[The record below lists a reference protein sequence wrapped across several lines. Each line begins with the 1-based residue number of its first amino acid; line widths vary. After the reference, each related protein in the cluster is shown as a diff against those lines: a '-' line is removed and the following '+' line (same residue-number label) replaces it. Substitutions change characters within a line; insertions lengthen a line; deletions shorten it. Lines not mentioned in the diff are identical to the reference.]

1 MLRRHLLAF
10 FAALALATPAA
21 AQEKPVVVFAASSLT
36 DALNA
41 VAAAYEKAGHPKPVF
56 SFAASNTL
64 ARQIEQGAK
73 ADLFISADEEW
84 MDYVAKLNLIAPK
97 TRVSFLGNALVL
109 VAPAGSA
116 MNVKLAPGLNLA
128 GALNGGKLSMADPD
142 SVPAGKYGRAALE
155 KLGAWNVVQG
165 AVVRGENVR
174 AALRFVESGDA
185 AAGIVY
191 LTDANAAGNKIKLV
205 GTFPQSSYPKISYP
219 MAQVKGATKEA
230 AAFQAFLRGP
240 AAKAIF
246 RAQGFVVP

>member
-1 MLRRHLLAF
+1 MFRRHFLAF
-10 FAALALATPAA
+10 VAALALAAPAS

-41 VAAAYEKAGHPKPVF
+41 VSAAYEKTGHPKPVI
-56 SFAASNTL
+56 SYAASNTL

-84 MDYVAKLNLIAPK
+84 MDYVAKLIAPG

-128 GALNGGKLSMADPD
+128 VALNGGKLSMADPD

-155 KLGAWNVVQG
+155 QLGAWNAVQG
-165 AVVRGENVR
+165 SVVRGENVR
-174 AALRFVESGDA
+174 SALRFVESGDA

-205 GTFPQSSYPKISYP
+205 GTFPQSAYPKISYP
-219 MAQVKGATKEA
+219 MAQVKGAQKEA